1 MAKVRIGREEMES
14 IVNVANRMAKRRHA
28 RFVIDHEKVEIVEE
42 AKPKKIPSK
51 ALRKPIQFIAD

>member
-42 AKPKKIPSK
+42 AKPEENSEQGSQE
-51 ALRKPIQFIAD
+51 AHPIYS